1 MKRTE
6 LNDSTGVVF
15 LQEIKGRKCKSGA
28 EIIGWRSP
36 GGGQFRGWRCG
47 WVVGVV
53 AALTFYYLL
62 NPITNKL
69 DCVVVSPL

>member
-28 EIIGWRSP
+28 EIIKERKKDEAIKKSE
-36 GGGQFRGWRCG
+36 
-47 WVVGVV
+47 
-53 AALTFYYLL
+53 A
-62 NPITNKL
+62 
-69 DCVVVSPL
+69 